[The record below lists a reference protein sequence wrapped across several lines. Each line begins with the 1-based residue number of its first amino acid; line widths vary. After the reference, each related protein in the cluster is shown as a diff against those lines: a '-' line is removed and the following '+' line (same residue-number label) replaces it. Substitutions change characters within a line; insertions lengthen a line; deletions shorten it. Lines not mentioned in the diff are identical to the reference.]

1 MFCSKCGFEL
11 HVSSSFCPQ
20 CGERLDSE
28 VPVSVRLSMDDFLAM
43 STEYQEKKDEIKKRN
58 DRAGLLIVGGSVF
71 GALCLILS
79 VVLLWLPLLVIGVAG
94 AASFIVIWNKISH
107 RLERELHDYGAQL
120 YREYMIMQGA
130 KK

>member
-11 HVSSSFCPQ
+11 NVSSSFCPQ
-20 CGERLDSE
+20 CGERLDGE
-28 VPVSVRLSMDDFLAM
+28 VPVSIRLSMDDFLAM
-43 STEYQEKKDEIKKRN
+43 STDYQEKKDEIKKRN

-71 GALCLILS
+71 GALCLILA

-107 RLERELHDYGAQL
+107 KLERELHDYGAQL
-120 YREYMIMQGA
+120 YREYL

>member
-11 HVSSSFCPQ
+11 EEPKLFCPQ
-20 CGERLDSE
+20 CGGSLGGEPATIS
-28 VPVSVRLSMDDFLAM
+28 RLSMDDFLAM
-43 STEYQEKKDEIKKRN
+43 SSDYQAKKDEIKKRN

-71 GALCLILS
+71 GTLCLILA
-79 VVLLWLPLLVIGVAG
+79 VVLLWLPMLVIGVAG

-107 RLERELHDYGAQL
+107 KLERELHDYGAQL
-120 YREYMIMQGA
+120 YGDYL